1 MGSRT
6 ALTNR
11 IWQKGCGARFQD
23 QASRDRKCLLVS
35 GNTCYGSFSHNVTS
49 LTTMLERPCGEGP
62 SVNGKE
68 GST

>member
-11 IWQKGCGARFQD
+11 IWQKGCGARFQG

-35 GNTCYGSFSHNVTS
+35 GNTCLWELQSQCNKSDYHAGETMWRGS
-49 LTTMLERPCGEGP
+49 
-62 SVNGKE
+62 
-68 GST
+68 